1 MLGVADISVTR
12 WVVFVVAVLIFLGL
26 DLGVF
31 HRKAHVVKFREAF
44 LWTSI
49 WFVTALV
56 FGMLIA
62 PRVIPS
68 WRSQQ
73 TVEFITGYII
83 ELSLS
88 MDNVFVI
95 ALIFSYF
102 RLPQQYQHRVLFW
115 GILGALLMRGAMI
128 WVGVALIQRIEWMFY
143 LLGAFLVF
151 TAIKMLLNR

>member
-1 MLGVADISVTR
+1 MLAAADISVAR
-12 WVVFVVAVLIFLGL
+12 WIVFVVAVLVFLAL

-31 HRKAHVVKFREAF
+31 HRKAHVIKFREAF
-44 LWTSI
+44 LWTAI
-49 WFVTALV
+49 WFATALV

-62 PRVIPS
+62 PRLLPE
-68 WRSQQ
+68 WQSQQ

-115 GILGALLMRGAMI
+115 GILGALLMRGVMI
-128 WVGVALIQRIEWMFY
+128 GLGSVLI
-143 LLGAFLVF
+143 
-151 TAIKMLLNR
+151 IK